1 MIKPKYHF
9 FHRVSLALQG
19 FFTAIKRERHMK
31 IHLIISFLLL
41 FPLIWI
47 EINSIKIW
55 ILIILLALLI
65 AMELM
70 NTAIEITVDMVTKRF
85 SYRAKL
91 AKDISSA
98 AVLIMALLV
107 ANYSIFIY
115 SPSMYNFIKGVFIG
129 H

>member
-1 MIKPKYHF
+1 MNKPKYDF
-9 FHRVSLALQG
+9 FHRISLALQG
-19 FFTAIKRERHMK
+19 FFVALKRERHMK
-31 IHLIISFLLL
+31 FHIIISFFLL

-47 EINSIKIW
+47 EINPIKIW

-70 NTAIEITVDMVTKRF
+70 NTAIEITVDMISKRF

-98 AVLIMALLV
+98 AVLVVALLV